1 MSKCRYTG
9 EFCPFTNSRLMT
21 QLKQPEYSVT
31 FYDALFLALNVNT
44 PIETLIFW
52 AKRHLKKSE
61 VLITTRGHMTVTQ
74 MVSQLYQN
82 YKTQKA
88 WEDRH
93 KIEQEMKLFE
103 QVHEKYRGPG
113 ENAILLE
120 IAKRKNQLELAK
132 LCEPDSKPEPVAYH
146 EELIRQYEKSTE
158 ALIEQRRAK
167 EERMV
172 SESPPPSSGSA
183 SPNYD
188 AFVPKET

>member
-9 EFCPFTNSRLMT
+9 DFCPFTNSRLMT

-88 WEDRH
+88 WKDRD

-103 QVHEKYRGPG
+103 HVHEKYKGPG

-132 LCEPDSKPEPVAYH
+132 LYEAPEEPEPVEDH
-146 EELIRQYEKSTE
+146 EELIEQYEKNTE
-158 ALIEQRRAK
+158 ELTEQRRAK
-167 EERMV
+167 EERTREA
-172 SESPPPSSGSA
+172 SDSPPPSSGNA
-183 SPNYD
+183 SPNLD
-188 AFVPKET
+188 D

>member
-1 MSKCRYTG
+1 
-9 EFCPFTNSRLMT
+9 MT

-88 WEDRH
+88 WKDRD
-93 KIEQEMKLFE
+93 KIEQEMKLF
-103 QVHEKYRGPG
+103 
-113 ENAILLE
+113 
-120 IAKRKNQLELAK
+120 
-132 LCEPDSKPEPVAYH
+132 
-146 EELIRQYEKSTE
+146 
-158 ALIEQRRAK
+158 
-167 EERMV
+167 
-172 SESPPPSSGSA
+172 
-183 SPNYD
+183 
-188 AFVPKET
+188 